1 MLGDTLHWV
10 MIRDHV
16 KSSSPISYEI
26 HVVGKNISIEGPFLA
41 YEFLNSHKWL
51 SQVQPV
57 HVHPVHVHPVH
68 VHPVLV
74 HPVQPAQPCRCPPG
88 DCECYEGAGT
98 ESSTPE

>member
-51 SQVQPV
+51 SQIQTSFKI
-57 HVHPVHVHPVH
+57 HKSELFF
-68 VHPVLV
+68 VLNED
-74 HPVQPAQPCRCPPG
+74 QQQ
-88 DCECYEGAGT
+88 
-98 ESSTPE
+98 